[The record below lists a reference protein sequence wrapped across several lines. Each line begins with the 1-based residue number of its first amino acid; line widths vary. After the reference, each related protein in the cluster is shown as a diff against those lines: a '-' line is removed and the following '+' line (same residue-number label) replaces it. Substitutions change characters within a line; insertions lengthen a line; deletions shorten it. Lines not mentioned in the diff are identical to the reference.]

1 MAASDI
7 PATSEVLLET
17 DGSKQILDAFLGK
30 GWDAWGQG
38 LGGSQA
44 AELMLQLFSV
54 FNLVALAVIS
64 ALFVWVSAIAVAG
77 TAHEGVP
84 FGKRYSSLWMPV
96 RFVGAMGA
104 LAPIFKGLSLFQVA
118 ILACIGFSINL
129 GNYVWELGTDY
140 FLWSMGDRCCAGPAP
155 KCLSL
160 CGYYQW
166 RFGIPDTPVLHERA
180 ARSECLSGG
189 RMASMQRK
197 LVLSPVVNIRSSSV
211 AMPEVSASA
220 VLMKATPCAEGRSM
234 QSGRPFRLFRLLPV
248 SWPILTRQ
256 RQPFRPVPSMTL
268 RIKLMRPFFPVCK
281 SMPDKASFRASSESF
296 RNGLPATAGS
306 WPVLPTGLWRG
317 SIKKFGK
324 PCIPALPTVR
334 MNTRNRNFMRK

>member
-140 FLWSMGDRCCAGPAP
+140 FVEHGGQMSVQAP
-155 KCLSL
+155 PQNVSHYAAITNGALESL
-160 CGYYQW
+160 
-166 RFGIPDTPVLHERA
+166 
-180 ARSECLSGG
+180 
-189 RMASMQRK
+189 
-197 LVLSPVVNIRSSSV
+197 
-211 AMPEVSASA
+211 
-220 VLMKATPCAEGRSM
+220 
-234 QSGRPFRLFRLLPV
+234 
-248 SWPILTRQ
+248 
-256 RQPFRPVPSMTL
+256 TL
-268 RIKLMRPFFPVCK
+268 Q
-281 SMPDKASFRASSESF
+281 
-296 RNGLPATAGS
+296 
-306 WPVLPTGLWRG
+306 
-317 SIKKFGK
+317 
-324 PCIPALPTVR
+324 
-334 MNTRNRNFMRK
+334 